1 MSIVTPV
8 VDTKTKNALAVPPK
22 KTTKAHY
29 SKAGCF
35 LSRLRKAD
43 GVEIFSLVDNS
54 ADFLSQITK
63 KEVSSFRQWTV
74 KRYGKKWESA
84 NSNLPLAENGFSL
97 FVRILSEGKYHSML
111 FDTGNSPYVVVQ
123 NSKIMGLDLSEIESI
138 VLSHGHYDHS
148 GGLVSVLKSLD
159 KVDLPIIVHNDMFK
173 KRGVARQDGTI
184 RSYPEFPTK
193 SQLGSAQVVTTK
205 KPSLIANGLVLVTGE
220 IPRET
225 KFEKGYLPHRAFVNG
240 KWQPDPW
247 IWDDRATIIN
257 VKEKGLV
264 ILSGCAHAGIIN
276 TINYSKRIT
285 GIDNVYAVI
294 GGFHLA
300 GRKMETRMERTVEEL
315 EKIDPYLIVPS
326 HCTGWKA
333 KCAIA
338 QRMENAFVWNSV
350 GNLYKI

>member
-1 MSIVTPV
+1 VLV
-8 VDTKTKNALAVPPK
+8 VPPE
-22 KTTKAHY
+22 KTIKEHY

-35 LSRLRKAD
+35 LSELRKVD
-43 GVEIFSLVDNS
+43 GVEIFSIVDNS
-54 ADFLSQITK
+54 IDFLSEITK
-63 KEVSSFRQWTV
+63 KEVRSFRQLTF
-74 KRYGKKWESA
+74 KRYGKEWERRY
-84 NSNLPLAENGFSL
+84 SNLPLAENGFSM
-97 FVRILSEGKYHSML
+97 FVRILSEGKHHSIL

-123 NSKIMGLDLSEIESI
+123 NAKQMGLDLSEIEAI
-138 VLSHGHYDHS
+138 TLSHGHYDHS
-148 GGLVSVLKSLD
+148 GGLVSVLKSLNE
-159 KVDLPIIVHNDMFK
+159 VDLPIIVHDDMFK

-193 SQLGSAQVVTTK
+193 SQLGSAQIISTK
-205 KPSLIANGLVLVTGE
+205 KPSLIANGLALVTGE

-225 KFEKGYLPHRAFVNG
+225 TFEKGYMPHKAFVDG

-247 IWDDRATIIN
+247 IWDDRAIVIN

-285 GIDNVYAVI
+285 GIDKIYAVI

-300 GRKMETRMERTVEEL
+300 GKKMEGRMERTVKEL
-315 EKIDPYLIVPS
+315 ERINPNLIAPS
-326 HCTGWKA
+326 HCTGWRA